1 MYFVTLQSVLIKVDK
16 RSFYKRN
23 NRTPIFLGALSPL
36 MYTTIPINIA
46 GLRLT

>member
-16 RSFYKRN
+16 HSFYKRN